1 MGVLVFVLALVF
13 AVAAGG
19 LFMVARVSQPRKRA
33 YFTGA
38 AGVALI
44 QALTFGVMA
53 TYPAMQLP
61 GYIIIVALVGVVLVL
76 GLVYLGS
83 RVSR

>member
-44 QALTFGVMA
+44 QALSFGVMA
-53 TYPAMQLP
+53 TYPALQLA
-61 GYIIIVALVGVVLVL
+61 GYIVIVAVVGAALVL
-76 GLVYLGS
+76 GLIYLANKDS
-83 RVSR
+83 K